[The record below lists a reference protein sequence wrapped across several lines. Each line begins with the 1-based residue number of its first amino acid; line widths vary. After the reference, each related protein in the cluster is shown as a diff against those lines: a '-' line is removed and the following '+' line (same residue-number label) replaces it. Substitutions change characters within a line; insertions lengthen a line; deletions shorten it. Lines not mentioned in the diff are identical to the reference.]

1 MLPHATNHFTDLQG
15 QTFCMPYMP
24 LFLSRGKSSLGLDKG
39 VAKKP
44 HPYISVN
51 VITLNS
57 HFNDGLAK
65 PTLILGHGW
74 LIKPRNYKCNY
85 LYRSKTQI
93 VSVIWNGP
101 QAESHWA
108 STNNIMHGHLT
119 RYVKLRVA
127 HGPGIPGT
135 CSPRPRVSEPD
146 MHHGTCTSYVPW
158 CMSGSLT
165 SGFLSSQWRGKRFR
179 HSRGGGNPQFC
190 VSGKKPMATR
200 KSRNCDMTSCQ
211 CTLALH
217 RATMSFGG
225 ANIKVTRDKCPVV
238 MPRTGLSPYILT
250 LITAGLWGC
259 IAKSTKPAFYDYTY
273 HTCGK
278 VMQTYQ

>member
-15 QTFCMPYMP
+15 QTFCMPYVP
-24 LFLSRGKSSLGLDKG
+24 LFLSRGKSSLGFDKG
-39 VAKKP
+39 AAKKP

-85 LYRSKTQI
+85 LYMSKTQL

-108 STNNIMHGHLT
+108 STNNIMHGPLT

-127 HGPGIPGT
+127 HGP
-135 CSPRPRVSEPD
+135 
-146 MHHGTCTSYVPW
+146 
-158 CMSGSLT
+158 
-165 SGFLSSQWRGKRFR
+165 GFLSSQWRGKRFR
-179 HSRGGGNPQFC
+179 HSRGVRNPQFC

-225 ANIKVTRDKCPVV
+225 ANIKVTREKCPVV
-238 MPRTGLSPYILT
+238 MPRTGLSQYILT

-259 IAKSTKPAFYDYTY
+259 ISKSTKPSFYDYTY

-278 VMQTYQ
+278 VMHTYQ